1 MNMNLI
7 EAIAKGPLICDGAMG
22 TQLIGAGLPTGAC
35 GIQWGAEHPEVVQ
48 AIHRRYLDA
57 GCDMVITNTF
67 QGSREA
73 LKMHGLSDQA
83 ARLNRDSATIAR
95 AAAGSEAFVLGDC
108 GPFGGFLEPL
118 GDTTEAELTDI
129 FVEQFT
135 ALRDGGADAA
145 LIETMSD
152 TSEVAVA
159 IRAAKQ
165 VADWPV
171 ISSYAFAK
179 AGDGFAT
186 MMGGDPAGVVQA
198 SVDAGADVVGANC
211 GTDLDLGDYVRLAE
225 ALVAAAG
232 QTPVILQPNAGSP
245 KTIDG
250 KLVYVATA
258 EAMADTAVKLR
269 DAGVRIIGGCCGTTP
284 EHLAAMATAVK
295 G

>member
-1 MNMNLI
+1 MNLI
-7 EAIAKGPLICDGAMG
+7 ESLAQGPLMCDGAMG
-22 TQLIGAGLPTGAC
+22 TQLIAAGLPTGAC
-35 GIQWGAEHPEVVQ
+35 GLQWGVEHPDVVE

-67 QGSREA
+67 QGSRDA

-83 ARLNRDSATIAR
+83 SRLNRDAASIAR
-95 AAAGSEAFVLGDC
+95 SAAGDHAFVLGDC

-118 GDTTEAELTDI
+118 GDTTEEELADI
-129 FVEQFT
+129 FIEQFS

-152 TSEVAVA
+152 TREVAVA
-159 IRAAKQ
+159 IRAAKR
-165 VADWPV
+165 VGDWPV
-171 ISSYAFAK
+171 IASYAFAK
-179 AGDGFAT
+179 AGDSFAT
-186 MMGGDPAGVVQA
+186 MMGVDPVGVVKA

-211 GTDLDLGDYVRLAE
+211 GTDLDLDDYVRLAE
-225 ALVAAAG
+225 MLVAAAG
-232 QTPVILQPNAGSP
+232 TTPVILQPNAGSP

-258 EAMADTAVKLR
+258 EAMADTAVRLR
-269 DAGVRIIGGCCGTTP
+269 DAGVRIVGGCCGTTP
-284 EHLAAMATAVK
+284 EHLAAMVTAVK